1 LVASQQGDDMPKLKN
16 VDADEVAVILN
27 DLEAVVIYLGDY
39 ADRVQKGYVDDDVAT
54 IRRVTEL
61 VQASRACSDLAAQL
75 LFRLRFEEDR
85 AETRKLLEA
94 QVKA

>member
-1 LVASQQGDDMPKLKN
+1 MPKLKN
-16 VDADEVAVILN
+16 VTADDLAVLLN
-27 DLEAVVIYLGDY
+27 DFFDATSY
-39 ADRVQKGYVDDDVAT
+39 AEGYTDRIQKGYVDDDVAT

-75 LFRLRFEEDR
+75 LFRLRLEEDR

>member
-1 LVASQQGDDMPKLKN
+1 MPKPKN
-16 VDADEVAVILN
+16 VTADDLAGYLS
-27 DLEAVVIYLGDY
+27 DLEDATTYLGDY

-75 LFRLRFEEDR
+75 LFRLRHEEDR
-85 AETRKLLEA
+85 AETRRILEA